1 MVRKCRF
8 SIGIGEMHST
18 YRLLESIKGS
28 DGLSDPFLESMR
40 ISLKRKLMEE
50 EEGLLTIA
58 YEVRATPKPRKYGME
73 GLGFT
78 AQGNNSDNTSNAE
91 SSIILDP
98 TAPNFDEVFLNQ
110 LSERLASDDPPII
123 AEIPNVSGIANMA
136 GLSTAAMM
144 VEKIKNANKSNG
156 DDTQSKE

>member
-1 MVRKCRF
+1 MTNMVRKCRF

-73 GLGFT
+73 GLGFAT
-78 AQGNNSDNTSNAE
+78 QANNSERA
-91 SSIILDP
+91 LDP
-98 TAPNFDEVFLNQ
+98 TASNFDEVFLNQ
-110 LSERLASDDPPII
+110 LNERLASDDPPII
-123 AEIPNVSGIANMA
+123 AEIPNTNGIANMA
-136 GLSTAAMM
+136 GLSTAARM
-144 VEKIKNANKSNG
+144 VERIKRERELEEQNG
-156 DDTQSKE
+156 NDTQSKE